1 MSESRIN
8 ELKEQ
13 ISNFQRNIEITRSN
27 TARYKADGS
36 PSHYQESGKRNI
48 KSLQLQVKRCKD
60 EITELKGK
68 NNSRKSSNKSVFSG
82 NILFLPF
89 RIIWWFFKLI
99 LKD

>member
-1 MSESRIN
+1 MSESRIK

-13 ISNFQRNIEITRSN
+13 ISNFQRNIETTRTN
-27 TARYKADGS
+27 TARHKANGS

-48 KSLQLQVKRCKD
+48 KSLQQQIKRCRD
-60 EITELKGK
+60 EIAELKGK
-68 NNSRKSSNKSVFSG
+68 KKSRKSSNKSVFSG